1 MELLTSALILVSC
14 ACVGL
19 SGVFIARNRSG
30 INKHSRSYIK
40 DIQQDMKYLADTKKQ
55 EALEYRKEILRLK
68 GSLNRLKSGP
78 SITEADIN
86 SETGIGELLI
96 QKIGLGKYKQFLDPY
111 MPQINAAIM
120 DKKDDIIETI
130 RSSNKKREDS
140 TTNNQTPIT
149 L

>member
-1 MELLTSALILVSC
+1 
-14 ACVGL
+14 
-19 SGVFIARNRSG
+19 
-30 INKHSRSYIK
+30 
-40 DIQQDMKYLADTKKQ
+40 LADTKKQ